1 MRFPHLKPFR
11 QESHLERDKYL
22 ELSKT
27 TEFIF
32 MFNLPSPVSLRE
44 PKRMQIRQNYLWSR

>member
-1 MRFPHLKPFR
+1 MRFAHFKPFC
-11 QESHLERDKYL
+11 QESHLGRDKYL

-27 TEFIF
+27 TEFIL